1 MKPGSTDGHRPKKS
15 LGQNFLCDTNVI
27 GKIIDAV
34 DPSETD
40 IIFEIGPGL
49 GALTE
54 PLVASGGIVAA
65 IEFDR
70 ELAARLRDRFAAAA
84 NFDLIFADALS
95 TDFSRLAT
103 EAKAVNPNT
112 AKVKLAANLPYYIST
127 AILQHIVPQRS
138 NFDRLVLM
146 LQREVV
152 ERITARPG
160 NSERGFLTVHVESA
174 FTVEK
179 LFDVPPE
186 AFRPKPKVW
195 SSVVTLTPKV
205 RFGSEIE
212 FRNLI
217 STAFAQK
224 RKTIFNNLKNAFAN
238 AAEVLENADIDKSK
252 RAEELTLE
260 QWLRLND
267 VIGPIR

>member
-1 MKPGSTDGHRPKKS
+1 MKPGTTDGHRPKKS
-15 LGQNFLCDTNVI
+15 LGQNFLCDTDVI

-49 GALTE
+49 GALTG
-54 PLVASGGIVAA
+54 PLVGSRASVTA

-70 ELAARLRDRFAAAA
+70 ELAAKLRGRFAAIS
-84 NFDLIFADALS
+84 NFNVIFADALS
-95 TDFSRLAT
+95 SNFSDLV
-103 EAKAVNPNT
+103 EGVKT
-112 AKVKLAANLPYYIST
+112 ANSTADKVKLAANLPYNIST

-152 ERITARPG
+152 DRIIATPG
-160 NSERGFLTVHVESA
+160 NSDRGFLTVLVESA
-174 FTVEK
+174 FYVEK

-186 AFRPKPKVW
+186 AFRPRPKIW
-195 SSVVTLTPKV
+195 SSVVKLTPKA
-205 RFGSEIE
+205 RFESENN
-212 FRNLI
+212 FRHLI
-217 STAFAQK
+217 SAAFAQK
-224 RKTIFNNLKNAFAN
+224 RKTIFNNLKNSFAN
-238 AAEVLENADIDKSK
+238 AAEVLESAYIDKNK

-267 VIGPIR
+267 VISPIS